1 MSNSNPFAV
10 LGLAEADLRLA
21 KAELS
26 RLIDRTIRARGLTQV
41 AAAQLMGVAQPDVSD
56 LVRGRVG
63 RFSLERLERLLVTLD
78 MDVTIRVAP
87 RAKAAPRAAI
97 RVEYRGR
104 TVTPR

>member
-41 AAAQLMGVAQPDVSD
+41 AAAQVMGVAQPDVSD

-78 MDVTIRVAP
+78 MDVTIRVEP

-104 TVTPR
+104 TVTPP